1 MLSLFDSPI
10 VCTYFVLCAL
20 AASDLSSLCTTRMS
34 KVYVVGGYITPFV
47 GKGNPNFK
55 KGEMGLKE
63 YLSESIQVLFRSA
76 MICLLM
82 CAWQGCLEQTGVPA
96 EAIDRSYVGN
106 FVSEKF
112 SFVLAHLQPSGW

>member
-1 MLSLFDSPI
+1 
-10 VCTYFVLCAL
+10 
-20 AASDLSSLCTTRMS
+20 MS

-63 YLSESIQVLFRSA
+63 YLSESIQ
-76 MICLLM
+76 
-82 CAWQGCLEQTGVPA
+82 GCLEQTGVPA

-106 FVSEKF
+106 FVSEKL
-112 SFVLAHLQPSGW
+112 SFVLAHLKSSGW